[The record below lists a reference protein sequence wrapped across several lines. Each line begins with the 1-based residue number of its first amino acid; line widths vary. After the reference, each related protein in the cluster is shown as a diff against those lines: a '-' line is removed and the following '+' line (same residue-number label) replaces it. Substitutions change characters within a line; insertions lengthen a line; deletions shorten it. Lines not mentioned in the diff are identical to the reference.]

1 MLNILCLILAFYN
14 FGEIKEEI
22 PCNSFL
28 FGDNMFTFAQV
39 LYIWMWEVLDLTD
52 DYKRDY

>member
-1 MLNILCLILAFYN
+1 MFNILCLILAFYN

-28 FGDNMFTFAQV
+28 FGDNMFTLAQV